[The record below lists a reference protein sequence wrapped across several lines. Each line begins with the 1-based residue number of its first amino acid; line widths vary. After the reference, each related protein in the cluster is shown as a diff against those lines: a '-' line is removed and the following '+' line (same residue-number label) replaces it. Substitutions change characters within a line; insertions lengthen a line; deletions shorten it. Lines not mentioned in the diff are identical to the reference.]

1 MTTEKMFETAVRNK
15 YRYSYKGIITTEDL
29 WDLPLTGLDSI
40 YKALNKQVRQS
51 QEDSLLEVK
60 SKENETLEMQ
70 IEIVKYIVSVKQQEA
85 EARVAQKENAE
96 KRRRIME
103 IMADKQDEE
112 LKNKSMADL
121 QKILDSLH

>member
-15 YRYSYKGIITTEDL
+15 YRYPYKGSITTEDL

-60 SKENETLEMQ
+60 SKENETLETQ
-70 IEIVKYIVSVKQQEA
+70 IEIVKHIVAVKQEEA
-85 EARVAQKENAE
+85 AARVMQKENAE

-112 LKNKSMADL
+112 LKNKSVEDL
-121 QKILDSLH
+121 QKILDGLN